1 MMIIKTRNKIGGN
14 NRQINGW
21 LDESQFKLFYICDGT
36 ESIVLLKYTK
46 GNELGDYIPT

>member
-1 MMIIKTRNKIGGN
+1 MIIIKTRNEVGEN

-21 LDESQFKLFYICDGT
+21 LDESHLILFYICNGA

-46 GNELGDYIPT
+46 ENELGHYIPT